1 MKRIKIKKPENLI
14 NLLRITITKFLCIID
29 MQYTKKPAIENN
41 HGNNSKMKK
50 ILLLLVI
57 TSVFAHAQ
65 QIDIEKL
72 TGMKARAIGP
82 AGMSGR
88 ITAIDVV
95 NNKPK
100 VIYVGAA
107 SGGVWKSESQGIS
120 WKPIFDKEDLQGIGA
135 IKIQQS
141 NPDVIWVGTG
151 EGNPRNSL
159 NGGYGIY
166 KSLDG
171 GENWALMGLE
181 KTRNIHRIIID
192 RDNPDIVYVAA
203 IGSPWGEHKERG
215 VFKTIDG
222 GKTWKNILFV
232 NDKTGA
238 ADLVVDANNPNKLI
252 AAMWQHR
259 RKPYTF
265 NSGGEGSGLYITYDG
280 GENWTKKTKDDGLPE
295 GELGRIGL
303 AISKSNPKVV
313 YALIEAKKN
322 GLYRSDDGG
331 FKWKLINSNSSGRG
345 SSGIGNRPFYYS
357 DIFVDPKNEHRLY
370 TVFTYV
376 NYSIDGGKS
385 FKQLMPAYN
394 SNAGIHPDHHAWW
407 IHPENPD
414 YMIDGNDGGLNITQD
429 RGKSWRFVENLPVG
443 QFYHI
448 NVDSEFPY
456 NLYGGMQDNG
466 SWVGPAYAFKTQ
478 GIRNSYWQEILFGDG
493 FDVIPDPKDNR
504 FGYGMSQQGYVNRYD
519 RETGASKLIRP
530 THPDPDTKLRFNWNS
545 AIAIDPF
552 DQTTIYFGS
561 QFVHKSNNQGHEWD
575 IISPDLTSNDPDKQK
590 QYDSGGLTL
599 DATGAENYCTILV
612 VSPSSLEK
620 DELWV
625 GTDDGRIQLSRDGGK
640 NWSNISPKIS
650 GYPID
655 GWVAQIK
662 TSSFTKGEAYAVV
675 NNYRNFDFKPYLF
688 RTSNYGKT
696 WESLLDGQNETFG
709 YSLSMVQDPIEKKLL
724 FLGTEN
730 GLYLSIDEGSSW
742 TKWTKGYP
750 SVATMDMVIHPK
762 EHDLAIATFGRS
774 FYVLDDIRPLR
785 EVAKSGPSTLDRTL
799 GIFEPPIAYL
809 AQYQEP
815 TGGRFGG
822 NAVFNGENRKP
833 GAMISYIIN
842 QTEKIEKTEQAD
854 SVKIKNDSLIL
865 TIYDQKGTLIRTL
878 NAKTPKEKG
887 LHRMYWNLDEKGV
900 FSPSRKT
907 VNTKKEPSGIK
918 VIPGTY
924 KLVLQHKNIKD
935 STQIEVVYD
944 PRLAISTEI
953 LKTQHAMLKSL
964 EEEKDVAFRAV
975 ERLKESKTTVTKIKT
990 QASNID
996 KELHKD
1002 LIQSSDSINRSIDS
1016 LIDGILGKEDK
1027 RQGITSNKIPSVI
1040 SYLNNA
1046 INYVRGLKS
1055 LPGKTENQL
1064 IENAN
1069 SKLNP
1074 AIRSINDFYVSDWLE
1089 YRKEVEKSKLSVF
1102 KDYEVLK

>member
-1 MKRIKIKKPENLI
+1 
-14 NLLRITITKFLCIID
+14 
-29 MQYTKKPAIENN
+29 MQYTKKPAIPNYHQN
-41 HGNNSKMKK
+41 ISKMKK
-50 ILLLLVI
+50 ILLLLVM
-57 TSVFAHAQ
+57 TSVLTHAQ
-65 QIDIEKL
+65 QFDIEKL
-72 TGMKARAIGP
+72 SGMKVRAVGP

-88 ITAIDVV
+88 ITAVDVV
-95 NNKPK
+95 NDKPN

-120 WKPIFDKEDLQGIGA
+120 WKPIFDKENIQGIGA

-171 GENWALMGLE
+171 GENWTLMGLE

-203 IGSPWGEHKERG
+203 IGSPWGEHTERG
-215 VFKTIDG
+215 VFKTVDG

-232 NDKTGA
+232 NNKTGA
-238 ADLVVDANNPNKLI
+238 ADLVVDENNPNKLI

-265 NSGGEGSGLYITYDG
+265 NSGGEGSGLYITFDG

-295 GELGRIGL
+295 GDLGRIGL

-345 SSGIGNRPFYYS
+345 STGIGNRPFYYS
-357 DIFVDPKNEHRLY
+357 DIFVDPINEHRLY

-394 SNAGIHPDHHAWW
+394 SDTGIHPDHHAWW

-414 YMIDGNDGGLNITQD
+414 FMIDGNDGGLNITQD
-429 RGKSWRFVENLPVG
+429 KGKSWRFVENLPVG

-448 NVDSEFPY
+448 NIDNEFPY

-466 SWVGPAYAFKTQ
+466 SWVGPAYTFKTQ
-478 GIRNSYWQEILFGDG
+478 GIRNAYWQEILFGDG
-493 FDVIPDPKDNR
+493 FDVIPDPKDYR

-519 RETGASKLIRP
+519 RKTGASKLIRP
-530 THPDPDTKLRFNWNS
+530 THPDPDIKLRFNWNA
-545 AIAIDPF
+545 AIAMDPF
-552 DQTTIYFGS
+552 DEESIYFGS
-561 QFVHKSNNQGHEWD
+561 QFVHKSSNQGHEWE
-575 IISPDLTSNDPDKQK
+575 IISPDLTTNDPEKQK
-590 QYDSGGLTL
+590 QYDSGGLTM

-612 VSPSSLEK
+612 ISPSTIEK
-620 DELWV
+620 DVLWV
-625 GTDDGRIQLSRDGGK
+625 GTDDGRIQLSKDGGQH
-640 NWSNISPKIS
+640 WSNITPSLK
-650 GYPID
+650 GYPKD

-688 RTSNYGKT
+688 RTRDYGKT
-696 WESLLDGQNETFG
+696 WESLLTGQNETFG
-709 YSLSMVQDPIEKKLL
+709 YSLSMVQDPVEKKLL

-730 GLYLSIDEGSSW
+730 GLYISLDEAGTW
-742 TKWTKGYP
+742 TKWTKNYP
-750 SVATMDMVIHPK
+750 SVPTMDMIIHPK

-785 EVAKSGPSTLDRTL
+785 EIAVSGLSALDKGL
-799 GIFEPPIAYL
+799 GIFEPPTAYL

-815 TGGRFGG
+815 TGTRFGG
-822 NAVFNGENRKP
+822 NAVFNGENRKS
-833 GAMISYIIN
+833 GAMITYVFNGKKPI
-842 QTEKIEKTEQAD
+842 QETEKDSITKSKT
-854 SVKIKNDSLIL
+854 DSLIL
-865 TIYDQKGTLIRTL
+865 NIYNQKDTLIRTL
-878 NAKTPKEKG
+878 KFKAPKEKG
-887 LHRMYWNLDEKGV
+887 LQRMYWKLDEKGV
-900 FSPSRKT
+900 FYPSRKA
-907 VNTKKEPSGIK
+907 VSTKKEPSGVK
-918 VIPGTY
+918 VMPGKY
-924 KLVLQHKNIKD
+924 KLVLHYQGLKD
-935 STQIEVVYD
+935 STSVEVVYD
-944 PRLAISTEI
+944 PRFDISQEVLRTKYD
-953 LKTQHAMLKSL
+953 LLKSL
-964 EEEKDVAFRAV
+964 EGKKDLAFRSV
-975 ERLKESKTTVTKIKT
+975 ERLKTSKATITKIKN
-990 QASNID
+990 QAKSINE
-996 KELHKD
+996 ELHKD
-1002 LIQSSDSINRSIDS
+1002 LIASSDSIHKSINL
-1016 LIDGILGKEDK
+1016 LIDQLLGTEDK
-1027 RQGITSNKIPSVI
+1027 RQGITSNKQPTVV
-1040 SYLNNA
+1040 SYLNTA
-1046 INYVRGLKS
+1046 INYVSQLQT

-1069 SKLNP
+1069 SKLDP
-1074 AIRSINDFYVSDWLE
+1074 VIKSINDFYSNEWLV
-1089 YRKEVEKSKLSVF
+1089 YRKEVEKSNLSIF
-1102 KDYEVLK
+1102 KDYETLK